1 MDVNLKKRLNKV
13 WQKTVTRWKNFQS
26 PTKERLNQVRE
37 RAGEMWKNQ
46 KLWIISGSTIL
57 IVYTGTCIF
66 YAQKSNNP
74 TLIKQTPQ
82 NVLKLR
88 QTLAKIYRENDPFV
102 REFTLQQEAK
112 NNKESVNNYRELL
125 KIYPRNKEFL
135 PQYPVHKWS
144 ILAWYYWL
152 FEEVTLAKRNE
163 LLINGFLAV
172 IEKGALITVALTLGR
187 WLWEAP
193 QRRKQELYQALQVTH
208 IILGKPIQDTKIN
221 ALETLNRDKVSLRG
235 LTAEKQNLEYIN
247 LQNAQLQDANLRG
260 ANLRRANLR
269 RANLRRA
276 NLRGANLDGANLREV
291 NLDGADLREADLDG
305 ADLRG
310 ATNLTIDQVKS
321 AYWEAAMYDKD
332 FRQQLD

>member
-1 MDVNLKKRLNKV
+1 MDVDLNKL
-13 WQKTVTRWKNFQS
+13 WQQTVTRWKNFRS
-26 PTKERLNQVRE
+26 PTKERLNLVGE
-37 RAGEMWKNQ
+37 RAGELWKNQ

-57 IVYTGTCIF
+57 IVYTGICIF
-66 YAQKSNNP
+66 YAQKSKDT
-74 TLIKQTPQ
+74 TLVKQAPQ

-88 QTLAKIYRENDPFV
+88 QRLAKIYRENDPLV

-112 NNKESVNNYRELL
+112 NNNEAVNNYRELL

-144 ILAWYYWL
+144 ILAWYFWF

-163 LLINGFLAV
+163 LLRNGFLTV
-172 IEKGALITVALTLGR
+172 IEKGALITVAITLGR

-247 LQNAQLQDANLRG
+247 LQNAQLQNANLREANLSGANLRGSDLSGANLRGADLSGANLRG
-260 ANLRRANLR
+260 ANLR
-269 RANLRRA
+269 
-276 NLRGANLDGANLREV
+276 GANLSN
-291 NLDGADLREADLDG
+291 ADLDE
-305 ADLRG
+305 ADFRH
-310 ATNLTIDQVKS
+310 ARNLTADQVKS
-321 AYWEAAMYDKD
+321 AHWEQAMYDKD
-332 FRQQLD
+332 FRQLLD